1 MSNKTEKCRAP
12 KIGYSSEAK
21 QEYRKQVWDA
31 IISQVGTCGNFL
43 ILPSKDGEE
52 IDYLIERGIPQSR
65 IICIDENPALIA
77 SAPWRK
83 KYKSIKAY
91 GVKASNVA
99 ARLEKAKVG
108 SISAA
113 NLDLCNN
120 FSEEL
125 VNEVF
130 KFLSTVPLSAE
141 FSFSVT
147 VSKGR
152 EQSAT
157 NYLMN
162 LLMQTNS
169 WSQSDYTKLKEK
181 RISCLMRIVT
191 SRLPRHW
198 MFGLVAEGSYIHHKT
213 PMAWSVFSI
222 KDTKRHPKVAEMIE
236 KAKFEWQLWC
246 RCKFYLEANIEY
258 SYRLKNL
265 IESGSEKEIK
275 EIYPDVCK
283 SVSKYLSTDWE
294 IETAKARMIV
304 NEHKEIE
311 AMYVDFCKNSLD
323 WDCRFCPILYELGM
337 AGVDNKDISR
347 LSSDLEWFFL
357 LMPLIG
363 KGNKKGAA
371 EATPLAITQRIRLTR

>member
-1 MSNKTEKCRAP
+1 MSNNAEKCRSP

-21 QEYRKQVWDA
+21 EEYRKSVWDA
-31 IISQVGTCGNFL
+31 IISQVGTGGNFL

-52 IDYLIERGIPQSR
+52 IDHLIERGIPQSR

-91 GVKASNVA
+91 GVKASGVA
-99 ARLEKAKVG
+99 ARLERAKVKL
-108 SISAA
+108 ISAA

-130 KFLSTVPLSAE
+130 GFLSTTPLDPNFC
-141 FSFSVT
+141 FSIT

-162 LLMQTNS
+162 LLMQENN
-169 WSQSDYTKLKEK
+169 WKRSDYAKLQEK
-181 RISCLMRIVT
+181 RIACLMRIVT
-191 SRLPRHW
+191 PQLPCHW
-198 MFGLVAEGSYIHHKT
+198 MFSLVAEGSYIHHKT

-236 KAKFEWQLWC
+236 KAKFERSLLERCNMRIDMRVPHSYMLNQLIDGKNIKGIKK
-246 RCKFYLEANIEY
+246 RYPYLYDSI
-258 SYRLKNL
+258 L
-265 IESGSEKEIK
+265 
-275 EIYPDVCK
+275 DF
-283 SVSKYLSTDWE
+283 LSSDWE
-294 IETAKARMIV
+294 IEIAKARMVV
-304 NEHKEIE
+304 NEHNEIE
-311 AMYVDFCKNSLD
+311 AMYEEFRKNSLD
-323 WDCRFCPILYELGM
+323 WENRFCTVLQQL
-337 AGVDNKDISR
+337 ALVGVSLDCINR
-347 LSSDLEWFFL
+347 LESDLKWFFR
-357 LMPLIG
+357 MKPMF
-363 KGNKKGAA
+363 KN
-371 EATPLAITQRIRLTR
+371 E